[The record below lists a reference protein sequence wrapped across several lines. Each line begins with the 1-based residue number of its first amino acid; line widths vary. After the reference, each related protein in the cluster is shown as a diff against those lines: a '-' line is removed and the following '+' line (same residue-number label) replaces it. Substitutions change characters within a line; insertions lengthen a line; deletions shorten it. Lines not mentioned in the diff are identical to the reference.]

1 MFDADKDGKLSG
13 KELDKCPG
21 LKAALARVD
30 PSGKGEVTAEMIT
43 ARIRVWQ
50 QMKVGRMAASCR
62 VMHNGQPL
70 AGAEVKFVP
79 EKFLG
84 ESIQTAVGTTNENG
98 YVAPS
103 LPGEARGLPPGFYRI
118 EITKAG
124 LNIPAKYNADTV
136 LGQEVAPDIPTFQSA
151 STFNLEF

>member
-1 MFDADKDGKLSG
+1 MFDADKDGGLSG

-30 PSGKGEVTAEMIT
+30 PSGKGVVTADMIT

-50 QMKVGRMAASCR
+50 DMKVGRLAASCR
-62 VMHNGQPL
+62 VLHNGQPL

-84 ESIQTAVGTTNENG
+84 ESIQAAVGTTNESG
-98 YVAPS
+98 LVGLS
-103 LPGEARGLPPGFYRI
+103 LPGETRGLPPGFYRV
-118 EITKAG
+118 EVTKAG
-124 LNIPAKYNADTV
+124 LNVPAKYNTDSI
-136 LGQEVAPDIPTFQSA
+136 LGQEVAPDIPTFQS
-151 STFNLEF
+151 SVTFNLEF